1 MEEVKQATTDGEE
14 LSKAVWHY
22 VGVGVLWLSLILTG
36 LALERLGLT
45 SNYFTSVLP
54 GEVGSLRAKTAEY
67 ETNLRKV
74 MDENQ
79 RLSGLIGRERQTA
92 EALDICQGE
101 KKKLEDELKQTKA
114 GGQ

>member
-1 MEEVKQATTDGEE
+1 MAEVRQATDGEE

-22 VGVGVLWLSLILTG
+22 VGVGVLWVSLVLTG
-36 LALERLGLT
+36 IAIERLGLT
-45 SNYFTSVLP
+45 SDYFTGVVP
-54 GEVGSLRAKTAEY
+54 GEVGGLRAQNAEY
-67 ETNLRKV
+67 EANLRKV

-79 RLSGLIGRERQTA
+79 RLSGLIGREQQTA

-101 KKKLEDELKQTKA
+101 KKKLEDDLKQAKA

>member
-1 MEEVKQATTDGEE
+1 MAVDKQQIADDE

-22 VGVGVLWLSLILTG
+22 VGVGVLWVSLVLSGI
-36 LALERLGLT
+36 ALERLGLT
-45 SNYFTSVLP
+45 SDYFTSVLP
-54 GEVGSLRAKTAEY
+54 GEVDSLRAKNEEL

-79 RLSGLIGRERQTA
+79 RLGGLIGRERQTQ
-92 EALDICQGE
+92 EALDICQSE
-101 KKKLEDELKQTKA
+101 KRKLEAELRHAKT

>member
-1 MEEVKQATTDGEE
+1 MTEEKQLAAGDE

-22 VGVGVLWLSLILTG
+22 VGVGVLWLSLVLSGI
-36 LALERLGLT
+36 ALERLGLT
-45 SNYFTSVLP
+45 SDYFTGVLP
-54 GEVGSLRAKTAEY
+54 GEVGGLRAKNEEL

-79 RLSGLIGRERQTA
+79 RLSGLIGRERQTQ
-92 EALDICQGE
+92 EALDICQSE
-101 KKKLEDELKQTKA
+101 KRKLEAELRQAKT